1 MHKQLCSSLTMC
13 GILTSRSLQIIE
25 HHFPALINSD
35 VRQIHLTTVD
45 LIEQIIIHPL
55 IALQSG
61 LKPARSVGIFFGG
74 KFTIFSFCIAVHKSI
89 WTSNASAL
97 KLVQTNKKSKY
108 DSFNCFSSLWYDY
121 HPYYTVFYVST
132 LIQIML

>member
-35 VRQIHLTTVD
+35 VRQIHLTTMD

-61 LKPARSVGIFFGG
+61 LKPADLWGFFLEG
-74 KFTIFSFCIAVHKSI
+74 
-89 WTSNASAL
+89 
-97 KLVQTNKKSKY
+97 
-108 DSFNCFSSLWYDY
+108 SLQSLAFVLQFINQYG
-121 HPYYTVFYVST
+121 H
-132 LIQIML
+132 QMLLL